1 MVSAENQLPLVALL
15 GDSIRMG
22 YQSVVV
28 RELEGVAEVW
38 APEENGA
45 HIKHTR
51 SRLETWFADREPAL
65 VHINVGLH
73 DMWVQE
79 DGTNRHPLPEYLVGL
94 REILEWLRDHTEA
107 RVVFALTTPVDQERQ
122 RQSNYG
128 RVVRRNEDIP
138 AYNTPTR
145 ALVESLDMGVD
156 DLYGVVMAVGVD
168 NVIADDG
175 VHFRPEGYELLGK
188 AVAACILRELST

>member
-1 MVSAENQLPLVALL
+1 
-15 GDSIRMG
+15 
-22 YQSVVV
+22 
-28 RELEGVAEVW
+28 
-38 APEENGA
+38 
-45 HIKHTR
+45 
-51 SRLETWFADREPAL
+51 
-65 VHINVGLH
+65 
-73 DMWVQE
+73 MWVQE